1 MTVITV
7 RSRVAIALA
16 IAGVGLGCQ
25 DPLREYEKRYAAER
39 KAQREA
45 SMKHRSESRVR
56 LQAMLKERG
65 VRDSVARTTE
75 RMRPDPA
82 CWRAVAAVTS
92 RCYQFTVEDAGYTVE
107 IEPDGPRGTDFV
119 KRIRVHD
126 DSALIVYDESFITPN
141 RPSSSM

>member
-56 LQAMLKERG
+56 LQAMVTERNEREKERAA
-65 VRDSVARTTE
+65 RDLATSAIE

-82 CWRAVAAVTS
+82 CWRAVVAVTS
-92 RCYQFTVEDAGYTVE
+92 RCYRFTVE
-107 IEPDGPRGTDFV
+107 
-119 KRIRVHD
+119 
-126 DSALIVYDESFITPN
+126 
-141 RPSSSM
+141 